1 MKITPVLLAL
11 SLSSCFG
18 IQTKLANDVATDA
31 AGATALATDLGDT
44 SAIPC
49 YSDINAVAT
58 AVAKVNPPALASVG
72 MTLGPIQM
80 GAGTKKLS
88 VLTEV
93 EVARAFKRIQ
103 QDPAC
108 AQIFLEVG
116 NAIVKAGLSAAPGG
130 GILGAILPGS

>member
-1 MKITPVLLAL
+1 MRKIALLLAFCL
-11 SLSSCFG
+11 SGCG
-18 IQTKLANDVATDA
+18 IQTKLANDVAADA
-31 AGATALATDLGDT
+31 AGASSLATDIGDA

-49 YSDINAVAT
+49 YSDINAVA
-58 AVAKVNPPALASVG
+58 AAIAKVNPPASAGAS

-80 GAGTKKLS
+80 SAGTKKLS
-88 VLTEV
+88 ILTEI

-130 GILGAILPGS
+130 GILGAILP